1 MSTRGALVIR
11 RYGEE
16 KAIDIRS
23 DAYPSSADVDIADLI
38 KTTDMNEIFDILT
51 VYDEWD
57 MPDDGKEM
65 NSDEPLA
72 FSYCRCRLAVK
83 HKKKLWV
90 SQETADKVKNSMFC
104 EYAYLID
111 LDKDELMFFV
121 GGQTKPQ
128 EGNPFGTEPVRIKWV
143 DNDYYPC
150 RLAAVFDLKYIMAA
164 RSEYIAELM
173 ETAEKSKD
181 HIYALDGN
189 VPKSELFFPDGL
201 DASKDYLTELL
212 TIEDSNLRAL
222 IEEISQKC
230 IVSKNRVN
238 DILGAVSSIR
248 SAVRSL
254 ARQVETIN

>member
-1 MSTRGALVIR
+1 MSTRGALIIR
-11 RYGEE
+11 RGGEE

-23 DAYPSSADVDIADLI
+23 DAYPSGAGVDIADLI

-57 MPDDGKEM
+57 MPDDGKES
-65 NSDEPLA
+65 NTEETQS

-83 HKKKLWV
+83 NKKRICV
-90 SQETADKVKNSMFC
+90 SPETADKVKNSLFC

-128 EGNPFGTEPVRIKWV
+128 EGNPFGMEPVRIKWV
-143 DNDYYPC
+143 CYDYYPC

-173 ETAEKSKD
+173 ESAEKVKMKFIHS
-181 HIYALDGN
+181 
-189 VPKSELFFPDGL
+189 
-201 DASKDYLTELL
+201 TE
-212 TIEDSNLRAL
+212 IFR
-222 IEEISQKC
+222 K
-230 IVSKNRVN
+230 VN
-238 DILGAVSSIR
+238 CFSRTD
-248 SAVRSL
+248 
-254 ARQVETIN
+254 